1 MLRPWP
7 SLLKNLYV
15 FSIKYATAF
24 RIFYRSYIVKLF
36 LASSSCMNTQSLS
49 TAWHTR
55 LTGNPIWMR
64 KSCIFLNGVSLL
76 EGTTFSLK
84 RRGHFGST
92 IASQIASPT
101 FWKLSFVL
109 QYASDANH
117 ASVVWSL
124 SRFYFKAV
132 TPVSSCLAYVCSF
145 MLIPNNFS
153 ESFTSFSTSPCLN

>member
-1 MLRPWP
+1 MIRCAIAP
-7 SLLKNLYV
+7 
-15 FSIKYATAF
+15 
-24 RIFYRSYIVKLF
+24 RMFYRSSNVKLF
-36 LASSSCMNTQSLS
+36 LASSSYTNTQSFS
-49 TAWHTR
+49 TAWQTR

-76 EGTTFSLK
+76 EGINFSLN

-117 ASVVWSL
+117 ASVVGSL
-124 SRFYFKAV
+124 SRFSFKAA

-145 MLIPNNFS
+145 MLISNNFS
-153 ESFTSFSTSPCLN
+153 FNSVSFSTSPCLN